1 MDKPLQILFAGS
13 DPNLPAE
20 AQSAL
25 AGIPNWRTVAHFAE
39 DLDQAADVATNRSPH
54 LICLEMGN
62 DIRRLTSFAREMRAS
77 LPDTVIVAMYDPVE
91 FGREQSESATII
103 EVLRSNVQ
111 DFLRRPLSSTE
122 LRQLLDRLFQT
133 RASHRKAAGTVVSFM

>member
-54 LICLEMGN
+54 LICLQMDN
-62 DIRRLTSFAREMRAS
+62 DIRRLTSFAREMRAGTS
-77 LPDTVIVAMYDPVE
+77 DE
-91 FGREQSESATII
+91 FRM
-103 EVLRSNVQ
+103 
-111 DFLRRPLSSTE
+111 
-122 LRQLLDRLFQT
+122 
-133 RASHRKAAGTVVSFM
+133 RKFIFR